1 MINIV
6 NTIKFMMKDIDKYLD
21 DITLNA
27 ITVDSKTIL
36 KLEDM
41 SSKNISPY
49 LKKILGTLI
58 KIEVE
63 HIPDFDF
70 SKIQSLENS
79 KSFKHLP
86 AKSKKPSCYRDLY
99 SWGKEM
105 PHTEKLKAEDES
117 DWKKNIQHIEK
128 EGFRRTEPIEITYY
142 TWLDR
147 YFVSNIGGSHH
158 AALVVWQSVRDKL
171 EYKREV
177 NITKLSIDKDSIKKL
192 HSDYWSFILNFRYQ
206 TNIQTLFNLFKD
218 LVSKHTDMLEPSH
231 YHGNYRLFFVP
242 KSQLKMNK
250 YAFEYWYRNAIK
262 NKKIIALP
270 EYLETPLQFHTG
282 GILIQ

>member
-6 NTIKFMMKDIDKYLD
+6 NTIEFMVKDIDKYLD

-27 ITVDSKTIL
+27 ITVDGDSIL
-36 KLEDM
+36 KLE
-41 SSKNISPY
+41 SIFCKEISPH
-49 LKKILGTLI
+49 LEKILSTLI
-58 KIEVE
+58 KSEVE
-63 HIPDFDF
+63 HRHDFDF
-70 SKIQSLENS
+70 SKIQSLEDS
-79 KSFKHLP
+79 KSFECLP
-86 AKSKKPSCYRDLY
+86 AKSKNSSCYRDLY
-99 SWGKEM
+99 LWGKEM
-105 PHTEKLKAEDES
+105 RHTEKLKAEDES
-117 DWKKNIQHIEK
+117 DWEKNIQHIEK
-128 EGFRRTEPIEITYY
+128 EGFLRNRPIEITYY

-147 YFVSNIGGSHH
+147 YFVSNSGGSHH

-171 EYKREV
+171 EYKREA

-192 HSDYWSFILNFRYQ
+192 NSDYWSFILNFRYQ
-206 TNIQTLFNLFKD
+206 TNINTLFNLFKD
-218 LVSKHTDMLEPSH
+218 LVGKHTDMLEPSH

-242 KSQLKMNK
+242 KSQLKMNR

-270 EYLETPLQFHTG
+270 EYLENPLQFHTG

>member
-1 MINIV
+1 MMNIV
-6 NTIKFMMKDIDKYLD
+6 NTIEFMVKDINKYLD

-27 ITVDSKTIL
+27 ITVDGKTIL

-41 SSKNISPY
+41 SNKNISPR
-49 LKKILGTLI
+49 LEKILRKLI

-63 HIPDFDF
+63 HIHNFDF
-70 SKIQSLENS
+70 SKLQSLENS
-79 KSFKHLP
+79 KSFEHLP
-86 AKSKKPSCYRDLY
+86 AKSKNPSCYRDLY
-99 SWGKEM
+99 SWGKGM
-105 PHTEKLKAEDES
+105 RHTEKLRAEDES
-117 DWKKNIQHIEK
+117 DWKKNIQHIEE
-128 EGFRRTEPIEITYY
+128 EGFRRNRPIEITYY

-147 YFVSNIGGSHH
+147 YFVSNNGGSHH

-171 EYKREV
+171 EYKREA
-177 NITKLSIDKDSIKKL
+177 NITKLSIDKFSIKKL
-192 HSDYWSFILNFRYQ
+192 NSDYWSFILNFRYQ
-206 TNIQTLFNLFKD
+206 TNINTLFNLFNS

-250 YAFEYWYRNAIK
+250 YAFEYWYRNSVK

-270 EYLETPLQFHTG
+270 EYLENPLQFHTG